1 MKEVR
6 IKYNPY
12 LIQTEITVD
21 GQKPKPNS
29 ALNVGKKRLQEWIE
43 KLPDTIREEYKDRNI
58 SIDFTGSVSDF
69 EDLKATFD
77 AHKEDYSVNY
87 TFNKTKDITDVENSI
102 DSIFKDI
109 QEGQISELKDSQITT
124 AFQKAKDALFEVN
137 VIATMSSGK
146 STLINALL
154 GKQLM
159 PAANEA
165 TTEIIVKIIDTK
177 QDNFSAIVYD
187 ASGNVIKRIDNITLE
202 DMESLN
208 HNANVSTIEIRGKIP
223 FVESVGMRLVL
234 IDTPGP
240 NNSRNKHH
248 QETTYRMISD
258 SDKSLVLFV
267 MNGEQLGI
275 NDEKVLLDYVCDCM
289 KKGGKQS
296 RERFIFA
303 VNRMDRFS
311 PKKEGLDCIERAL
324 IKVKEGLEDR
334 GIYNP
339 NIFPVTSLA
348 ALELRTN
355 EDPEDSMALPG
366 FRSRT
371 EKYEALHFEKYY
383 NFSNLPQVIQQRIDN
398 FSKKTNERAQLELH
412 TGIVS
417 IEQAISQYINKY
429 ARTTKVYDLVQSFN
443 EKLREVSLVAHLED
457 AIRKDKDA
465 KVVIE
470 HQIARIKETIQSA
483 ENAKELSKEIDRI
496 DLESEAKTKIGDYI
510 KTVTSKI
517 NKLYS
522 GRDIK
527 VKKADALIQCKELE
541 KEAKAIMLQIN
552 VEIDNILN
560 RTYKD
565 IIYKIVEEYK
575 KNLSELQIGVNTEAL
590 KFSPAELVAA
600 SLADLST
607 IISDKTEQK
616 DEGHSET
623 RTRKKFVL
631 SKRKWYN
638 PFSWFGKGDHYEDE
652 KYEEWVAKYVD
663 YVNMNEVASDYL
675 QPLENHL
682 IKTQN
687 KAIEHVKSETQ
698 RLKEHLKMELVS
710 INEILDAKLNNLLI
724 VEADK
729 EAKAEEIAQKEND
742 LKFLENIQQRVN
754 DIINF

>member
-87 TFNKTKDITDVENSI
+87 TFNKTKDITDVEETI
-102 DSIFKDI
+102 DGIFKDI
-109 QEGQISELKDSQITT
+109 QEGQIPELKDSQITT

-177 QDNFSAIVYD
+177 QDDFSAIVYD

-202 DMESLN
+202 DMVSLN
-208 HNANVSTIEIRGKIP
+208 HNANVSTIEIQGKIP

-234 IDTPGP
+234 VDTPGP

-371 EKYEALHFEKYY
+371 EKYDALHFEKYY
-383 NFSNLPQVIQQRIDN
+383 NFSNLPQVIQQRIEI
-398 FSKKTNERAQLELH
+398 FSTQANESEQLELH
-412 TGIVS
+412 TGIIS

-443 EKLREVSLVAHLED
+443 EKLSEVSLVAHLKD
-457 AIRKDKDA
+457 TIRKDKDA

-470 HQIARIKETIQSA
+470 QQIARIKETIQSA
-483 ENAKELSKEIDRI
+483 KNAKERSQKIDRI

-527 VKKADALIQCKELE
+527 VKKTDALIQCKELE
-541 KEAKAIMLQIN
+541 KDAKAIMLQIK

-590 KFSPAELVAA
+590 TFSPAELVSA

-623 RTRKKFVL
+623 RTRKIFVP
-631 SKRKWYN
+631 SKRSWYN

-663 YVNMNEVASDYL
+663 YVNMNEVASEYL
-675 QPLENHL
+675 QPIENDL
-682 IKTQN
+682 IKIQN

-698 RLKEHLKMELVS
+698 RLKEHLKIELVS
-710 INEILDAKLNNLLI
+710 INKILDAKVNNLLI

>member
-1 MKEVR
+1 M
-6 IKYNPY
+6 
-12 LIQTEITVD
+12 
-21 GQKPKPNS
+21 
-29 ALNVGKKRLQEWIE
+29 QEWIE

-109 QEGQISELKDSQITT
+109 QKGQISELKDSQITT

-383 NFSNLPQVIQQRIDN
+383 NFSNLPQVIQQRIDI
-398 FSKKTNERAQLELH
+398 FSKKANEREQLELH
-412 TGIVS
+412 TGIKS

-443 EKLREVSLVAHLED
+443 EKLSEVSLVAHLKD
-457 AIRKDKDA
+457 TIRKDKDA

-470 HQIARIKETIQSA
+470 QQIARIKETIQSA
-483 ENAKELSKEIDRI
+483 KNAEEQSQKIDRI
-496 DLESEAKTKIGDYI
+496 DLESEAKTK
-510 KTVTSKI
+510 
-517 NKLYS
+517 
-522 GRDIK
+522 
-527 VKKADALIQCKELE
+527 
-541 KEAKAIMLQIN
+541 
-552 VEIDNILN
+552 N
-560 RTYKD
+560 R
-565 IIYKIVEEYK
+565 
-575 KNLSELQIGVNTEAL
+575 
-590 KFSPAELVAA
+590 
-600 SLADLST
+600 
-607 IISDKTEQK
+607 
-616 DEGHSET
+616 
-623 RTRKKFVL
+623 
-631 SKRKWYN
+631 
-638 PFSWFGKGDHYEDE
+638 
-652 KYEEWVAKYVD
+652 
-663 YVNMNEVASDYL
+663 
-675 QPLENHL
+675 
-682 IKTQN
+682 
-687 KAIEHVKSETQ
+687 
-698 RLKEHLKMELVS
+698 
-710 INEILDAKLNNLLI
+710 
-724 VEADK
+724 
-729 EAKAEEIAQKEND
+729 
-742 LKFLENIQQRVN
+742 
-754 DIINF
+754 